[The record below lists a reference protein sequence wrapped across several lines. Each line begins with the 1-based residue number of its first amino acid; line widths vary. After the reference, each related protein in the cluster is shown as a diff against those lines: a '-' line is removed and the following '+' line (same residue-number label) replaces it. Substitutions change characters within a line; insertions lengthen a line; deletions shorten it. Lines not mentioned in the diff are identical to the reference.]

1 MPPKE
6 PAPSHGS
13 SLPSAAV
20 PRDSSFSGLRRPARP
35 APSEESGQQPIA
47 TPAAMPAAATQA
59 IGSPSSPPESSLQR
73 PVRRQDYRIPRDVWN
88 PVNRLMPVLQEKV
101 GWEVNS
107 TELVTAL
114 MMILSQSQPVI
125 DRQPTPIPTT
135 RPPTQDLQARMIAER
150 KLAVFLHQVIR
161 DAEALK

>member
-35 APSEESGQQPIA
+35 ASGEGPRQQPVA
-47 TPAAMPAAATQA
+47 APPAIQTAANQA
-59 IGSPSSPPESSLQR
+59 VGSPNSTQEPPLQR